1 MPASRDA
8 AEGVAVRK
16 LRPDDDRSGFRSGEP
31 ELDRFFAHY
40 AGQNQFRHHLG
51 TTYVAVSTTGRIL
64 GFATVTA
71 SELAPRALASVRAR
85 RPSGYRLPV
94 LRLARLAVDERE
106 KGRGV
111 GALLLRAVF
120 DLAGRMADDL
130 GCVGVVVDAK
140 PGAVAFHAKLGFV
153 PLDVEGGELGDRP
166 SPQPMFL
173 ELTQLGAASSPLKR

>member
-8 AEGVAVRK
+8 ADALAVRK

-31 ELDRFFAHY
+31 ALDRFFARY
-40 AGQNQFRHHLG
+40 AGQSQFRHHLG
-51 TTYVAVSTTGRIL
+51 TTYVAVSPTGRIH

-71 SELAPRALASVRAR
+71 SELAPRVLASAR
-85 RPSGYRLPV
+85 PKRSPGHRLPV

-120 DLAGRMADDL
+120 DLARRMADDL

-140 PGAVAFHAKLGFV
+140 PGAVAFYTKLGFV

-166 SPQPMFL
+166 SPRPMFL
-173 ELTQLGAASSPLKR
+173 ELTQLGAKG